1 MLKNRSGKD
10 PVATADRT
18 ESLSG
23 FIQILSTIYILYLCF
38 FPTDSY
44 AARVVAEKR
53 ECATCHV
60 AWMADFKREDVV
72 TLIPYEPRPMQET
85 GRQDV
90 VSTERMCFSCHD
102 GFVLDSRFFW
112 EEKGH
117 SHPVGIVPSD
127 RVRIP
132 TEEGKTIFPL
142 NDDGKVYCGTCHSAH
157 GVEWG
162 NKISPVFL
170 RIPNVDS
177 SICST
182 CHIDRKGETNG
193 HLNHPLLEKV
203 PKDGKRLQSDG
214 AKFGKDDKVICQS
227 CHRVHGSK
235 EKKLLVKNNDRS
247 QLCGT
252 CHSDKARN
260 GTNSGNGHTHPINVV
275 PKEAKIPE
283 DFASAG
289 SKFGPNKEVICQ
301 TCHAVHIAPSGKLLV
316 LEQEQLKEG
325 ICLKCHD
332 NKRTV
337 LKYGHNLLAKSD
349 QTTPREKIP
358 SKNLGVCGTCHNIHG
373 GNGPK
378 MWARTLAPGGNAV
391 ADLCLSCHKQGGA
404 AEKHTVGKYSHP
416 VGATL
421 PSGVKPGKL
430 PLFTGSGAKTHS
442 SKYGL
447 VTCPTCHDVH
457 GPASRLKPQTSAREK
472 RGGEGKYLRIGEG
485 NLTLLCK
492 KCHEDKWSI
501 TKTKHDLFPEKRNS
515 QSLGVCSN
523 CHQVHNGKGPRMWAR
538 DGDFNKRD
546 LGTLCKN
553 CHVKDGVAKK
563 KTVGGHSH
571 PLGVS
576 VEKAGIKVSP
586 KGWIGEGDKKP
597 KPAVLPLYDAHGKKQ
612 HNTEGDVGCAT
623 CHDPHQWNP
632 GTSADAGG
640 EEEGDARNSFLRIS
654 AAPDGELCIICHRS
668 KSTVRQTDHDL
679 SVTVPQADNAL
690 GEGLTQSGV
699 CGQCHAVHNAVQDFV
714 IWGRPLGPGRDAP
727 EMLCRS
733 CHLEGEIAQKK
744 VPEKAEHPGYVLAW
758 DGDMRDPEMRSI
770 TNLPVFRD
778 DGRRAMLGY
787 ISCPTCHNV
796 HQWSARKPGV
806 EGSGKNE
813 EGDVFNSFLRMK
825 STEDVLCADCH
836 GLDAIFRYKYFHGTS
851 FNKDN

>member
-1 MLKNRSGKD
+1 MS
-10 PVATADRT
+10 RT
-18 ESLSG
+18 EPTLDLVR
-23 FIQILSTIYILYLCF
+23 ILSIIYILYLCF
-38 FPTDSY
+38 LPINSY

-60 AWMADFKREDVV
+60 AWMADFKREEAV

-112 EEKGH
+112 REKGH
-117 SHPVGIVPSD
+117 SHPVGVIPSD

-177 SICST
+177 SICTT
-182 CHIDRKGETNG
+182 CHLDRKGETNG
-193 HLNHPLLEKV
+193 HLNHPLLKDV
-203 PKDGKRLQSDG
+203 PKDGKQLQSDG

-227 CHRVHGSK
+227 CHRVHGAK
-235 EKKLLVKNNDRS
+235 EEKLLVRNNERS

-252 CHSDKARN
+252 CHSDKNRSSTK
-260 GTNSGNGHTHPINVV
+260 GGGGYTHPVNVV
-275 PKEAKIPE
+275 PKEAKVPE

-289 SKFGPNKEVICQ
+289 SKFGPNQEVICQ
-301 TCHAVHIAPSGKLLV
+301 TCHAVHIAPTDKLLV

-349 QTTPREKIP
+349 QTAPREKTP

-378 MWARTLAPGGNAV
+378 MWARALATGGNTV
-391 ADLCLSCHKQGGA
+391 AGLCLSCHKRGGA

-416 VGATL
+416 VGASL
-421 PSGVKPGKL
+421 PSGAKPGDL

-442 SKYGL
+442 ATYGL

-457 GPASRLKPQTSAREK
+457 GPASRLEPQPAGRKE
-472 RGGEGKYLRIGEG
+472 RGGEGKYLRMGEG

-492 KCHEDKWSI
+492 RCHKDKWSI
-501 TKTKHDLFPEKRNS
+501 SETKHDLFPEKRGA

-538 DGDFNKRD
+538 DGDLNEKD

-553 CHVKDGVAKK
+553 CHVKDGVADK
-563 KTVGGHSH
+563 KTIGSHSH

-576 VEKAGIKVSP
+576 VKKAGIKVGP
-586 KGWIGEGDKKP
+586 KGWTGEGDKKP
-597 KPAVLPLYDAHGKKQ
+597 KPALLPLYDAQGKKL
-612 HNTEGDVGCAT
+612 HDTEGDVGCAT
-623 CHDPHQWNP
+623 CHDPHQWKSGEA

-640 EEEGDARNSFLRIS
+640 KEEGDARNSFLRIP
-654 AAPDGELCIICHRS
+654 AAPDGELCITCHRS

-679 SVTVPQADNAL
+679 SVTAPQADNAL
-690 GEGLTQSGV
+690 GEGVTQSGV

-714 IWGRPLGPGRDAP
+714 LWGRPLGPGRDAP

-733 CHLEGEIAQKK
+733 CHLEGEIGQKK

-758 DGDMRDPEMRSI
+758 DGDLRDPAQRSI
-770 TNLPVFRD
+770 THLPVFGD
-778 DGRRAMLGY
+778 DGRQTMLGY
-787 ISCPTCHNV
+787 ISCPTCHNA

-806 EGSGKNE
+806 AGSGENE
-813 EGDVFNSFLRMK
+813 EGDVFSSFLRMK
-825 STEDVLCADCH
+825 STEDIVCADCH
-836 GLDAIFRYKYFHGTS
+836 GLDGIFRYKYFHGTS